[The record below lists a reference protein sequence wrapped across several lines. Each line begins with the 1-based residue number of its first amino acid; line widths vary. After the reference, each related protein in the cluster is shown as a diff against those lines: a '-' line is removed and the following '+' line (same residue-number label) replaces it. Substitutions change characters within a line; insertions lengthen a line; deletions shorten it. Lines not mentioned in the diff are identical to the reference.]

1 MPDIELFYR
10 SRPDNIHVLLEDE
23 DWKFS
28 FYLNREEAVALG
40 DMMRRAVDE
49 LDLYKDASDA
59 LPDE

>member
-28 FYLNREEAVALG
+28 FYLNRAEAVALG